1 MEKEI
6 TIASKDGSEANATDY
21 KSMYEQLQSEFTRIK
36 SANDKLSSENAD
48 YKRSERERMTE
59 EQKRNADIAEKEKHY
74 AEIERENAMYKYKA
88 SLSGV
93 IKDDKVLTQIAEC
106 YANGDVV
113 GALTI
118 QNAYLAKDRSE
129 LEKTIKA
136 ELLKQNPE
144 PSPAGTN
151 PKLTKDE
158 IMAVKNPIERQKLIA
173 QNIDLFR

>member
-1 MEKEI
+1 MEEKTTTAIKES
-6 TIASKDGSEANATDY
+6 TESSETNY
-21 KSMYEQLQSEFTRIK
+21 KALYEQLQSELTRIK

-48 YKRSERERMTE
+48 YKRSERERMTD
-59 EQKRNADIAEKEKHY
+59 EQKRNAEIAEKEKHY

-136 ELLKQNPE
+136 DLLKQNPQ
-144 PSPAGTN
+144 PNPDGSS
-151 PKLTKDE
+151 PKLTKAE

-173 QNIDLFR
+173 QNIELFR